1 MRVAG
6 LISLL
11 AAVSPA
17 LVSARGTFG
26 LALGNENP
34 DKTCKSV
41 ADYKKDFDAIKHL
54 TTLVRTYS
62 ASNCDT
68 AKNIIPAAKAK
79 GFKVVL
85 GVWPDYDESFE
96 QDLKALKAAV
106 PGNEDVVDAI
116 TVGSE
121 CLYRGDITVQKLLK
135 RINQVKD
142 EFPSIEVGTVDSWN
156 KFADGT
162 ADPIIQGGVT
172 YFLANGFAYWQG
184 QEINNSTATYFDDM
198 AQAKARIESVAGD
211 NAKNIR
217 FGNGETGW
225 PSDGG
230 SDYGAAKAGTKHAA
244 TYYKNAVCA
253 MLTWGIDVFYF
264 EAFDETWKP
273 VSIGDNGEEK
283 DETHWGLFTDD
294 HLDPSVSSANSALS
308 PPRPPHS
315 RNSSS
320 IRDSSHLSAPL
331 QSPFPSPGASSR
343 SAAGSPG
350 RPYSPGNR
358 SVAPD
363 QPSSSLLPVLPKYRS
378 VLDSSTTSPED
389 KKTEGSIYY
398 TTAWGSPYAAPSQRR
413 LSWSLSQDGGG
424 IDRESDDS
432 SPASINF
439 GLEPIRPNILRNLE
453 TSETPAENL
462 GDGTLAR
469 ERTGVERRGKSIQ
482 EFTQDWINQ
491 YVSGQHR
498 TERSNW
504 LSDDSGS
511 EAPSF
516 ITAQNHFA
524 DDASDD
530 WLGLENE
537 SGEQDLL
544 KTPTLADFVNRR
556 AALASRR
563 ERGVSRPRVKESLH
577 KRADT
582 IRQEDFWGFAYDKEN
597 QSNAMTEIKEP
608 PQPLAETESKMQ
620 SQIEKPLPPPPL
632 DDKEPTTASS
642 GASAVAKDLPVK
654 SSPVPQRNRKKIP
667 WRGKGCIIDLP
678 LYDKRGTEESGYRLL
693 TAEDVKQRLK
703 EWEDLGYDVRGFSV
717 NAPEDPSDIVLGGA
731 SRPSYPEASDM
742 QDEKKPGNYTVSF
755 PNKALWDEYVNFLQ
769 EEKLRALGV
778 FGGEDEIQQSASP
791 ASAMNPMTP
800 FPGLIASP
808 PIPTASAAG
817 NALSMHHAFSPQLT
831 QGPTMNNGIASLASP
846 ASQFGAQTPFYG
858 VDQGMLPGFLPFQP
872 TPPAQGTFTP
882 QSFINMR
889 GSGPTSTIPGTL
901 SSLTS
906 MLSPVSPMTDQHAFN
921 AGYDHMGQPK
931 DVYEDH
937 MHHDGQEHYPEDQ
950 LRPLRTPPPNPDNFH
965 ASTVEI
971 AQPTPRGHSRGHN
984 LSETLQRGIDQ
995 IAPDYHLE
1003 ESIERELDD
1012 GYGDP
1017 IHHNLEAP
1025 GLLKSQWAL
1034 PESNAPQHMA
1044 QHLNHF
1050 YGGSYT
1056 GDGAHDGS
1064 DIDTNPSLS
1073 GTPQRNGSLA
1083 HHIPWHESKP
1093 SIGSYVA
1100 GHRSK
1105 LSTSS
1110 LNVEAKEFAPTGVPA
1125 PQPLQFQ
1132 QNAFQFPTLEHSV
1145 FSFGAPREQP
1155 SGQLNVAAPAFTPG
1169 SGNIGGNFG
1178 QDIGSREFKFSAP
1191 QAPPQPALNVAAPE
1205 FSPGRTRI
1213 FNDIDL
1219 SEMSMSSKK
1228 SKAIPIVRPDEEEE
1242 DQVSREVNDEHG
1254 RSIPVDRHKRARRR
1268 GESSDAEATYSMPHA
1283 LTESSNFQTQPS
1295 DASLVRAEGKENAL
1309 PNQDKALPEEP
1320 KTEEPIARKDSP
1332 VSEASTWAPPETKT
1346 DVQASADA
1354 DMIHH
1359 KSPELPQEE
1368 ENAEPEQD
1376 KVVETVEQSEPV
1388 EEANPEADLKSSLS
1402 AAARPFHFK
1411 PSIAEFV
1418 PIALETPI
1426 PPPKDTPPKPN
1437 KGLMASRYAVE
1448 SPPHSPPA
1456 RQLSTELSASVD
1468 LGAKALLPEEPQVS
1482 EEPETHVE
1490 DDEDSPN
1497 EDELNAIM
1505 DQLNGDSDVGIER
1518 LSTPHPQN
1526 HIPESVPGLSKEKR
1540 HAPADNRSDPP
1551 SPSPGRG
1558 LISNTLNVPKLD
1570 FDARSQFSAT
1580 PTKALA
1586 FVGNSPIRQ
1595 LLSRNEHII
1604 ENWDDIISSG
1614 EEDKLANRSRFFDR
1628 RINDLLGPLIDERM
1642 GSLEHALNSIQL
1654 SLNSLNSAPQSGPIW
1669 RSASAEVID
1678 SDADDEDEEFEE
1690 DASYRTKSPLYQRE
1704 RKLEKLKSVILE
1716 ALATREAQPIPEPL
1730 PNAELLELRDRVAE
1744 IHSLTTQK
1752 ISQVPEHPNTELLE
1766 LRDRVAELHSLTTQK
1781 LSQDNTADLRQM
1793 MQEVVANQLAARSRS
1808 EAEEVGADNLMLQ
1821 ITGLKDMLRITDE
1834 RAEEE
1839 YRKRK
1844 EAQDVIADLQ
1854 RHLKNVQEDAARH
1867 SAAAESA
1874 EARLL
1879 QFQEEKMPYFEKV
1892 RQRSDVLEKECEST
1906 RLTLDE
1912 LSSKNITLQGT
1923 LDEYRSL
1930 ADDAKRESEEA
1941 KDQLE
1946 EAKAA
1951 NHQLRNT
1958 VASMATR
1965 IEDGLNIR
1973 QNLSQKLDQVQDQ
1986 MAAVIG
1992 DVTKDQATWRRKEEE
2007 LNTQY
2012 NELRASYNRESK
2024 LREQLEN
2031 DIAKLEEQEREA
2043 AKVKFIFGQS
2053 QQENARLEE
2062 FVNELRQKNHD
2073 LELKAAHFER
2083 EFNEARESS
2092 RIEIQR
2098 TRTSLETDLDA
2109 ANTQVN
2115 IVRAELE
2122 AQIVR
2127 LQTQL
2132 DNVRL
2137 DTDTAKER
2145 YELLLE
2151 EAQETK
2157 ANAVRAAIESKDLT
2171 MEEQRKSHERVLNDL
2186 RERHARA
2193 LHNSSEDRQRIE
2205 SHHLERLAFSDEKIQ
2220 HLQDRVAHLEE
2231 KLEITQ
2237 SAARAAAEA
2246 AQFAKAAGP
2255 AGPSHGSSPSLS
2267 FSKGSSVPEKIS
2279 PQALRESILV
2289 LQDQLQ
2295 QRESRIDELE
2305 HELSTVDKEAPN
2317 KLKEK
2322 DTEINWLRELL
2333 DVRVNDLQDIIN
2345 TVSQPSFNQ
2354 HSVRDAA
2361 IRLKANL
2368 QMQQQE
2374 KERAMNGQSFPS
2386 FPSLADITASPRA
2399 LPLAAAAAWGNWRKA
2414 RDNSSNA
2421 SEQTP
2426 SKSSP
2431 ASTFL
2436 SGLLTPPSSNTRQAG
2451 PNGGAGQAPSWR
2463 RPSESRPLKSYS
2475 NTTPRP
2481 LSSRAA
2487 GKMPE
2492 PPTTPPLLRRSSYD
2506 HDAEPTD
2513 YSQPSFEE
2521 EDESTADG
2529 LVSASPRELADGP
2542 FGPQILIFALRRVL
2556 LPRWHIMHTCI
2567 STYNIYYPYPPTT
2580 VAL

>member
-1 MRVAG
+1 MARE
-6 LISLL
+6 LIRRLL
-11 AAVSPA
+11 WP
-17 LVSARGTFG
+17 
-26 LALGNENP
+26 P
-34 DKTCKSV
+34 D
-41 ADYKKDFDAIKHL
+41 L
-54 TTLVRTYS
+54 
-62 ASNCDT
+62 
-68 AKNIIPAAKAK
+68 
-79 GFKVVL
+79 
-85 GVWPDYDESFE
+85 
-96 QDLKALKAAV
+96 
-106 PGNEDVVDAI
+106 
-116 TVGSE
+116 
-121 CLYRGDITVQKLLK
+121 
-135 RINQVKD
+135 
-142 EFPSIEVGTVDSWN
+142 
-156 KFADGT
+156 
-162 ADPIIQGGVT
+162 
-172 YFLANGFAYWQG
+172 
-184 QEINNSTATYFDDM
+184 
-198 AQAKARIESVAGD
+198 
-211 NAKNIR
+211 
-217 FGNGETGW
+217 
-225 PSDGG
+225 
-230 SDYGAAKAGTKHAA
+230 
-244 TYYKNAVCA
+244 
-253 MLTWGIDVFYF
+253 
-264 EAFDETWKP
+264 
-273 VSIGDNGEEK
+273 
-283 DETHWGLFTDD
+283 D
-294 HLDPSVSSANSALS
+294 HSVSSANPALS

-315 RNSSS
+315 TTSSS

-331 QSPFPSPGASSR
+331 QSLPSPGASSR

-350 RPYSPGNR
+350 RPTSPGNR

-363 QPSSSLLPVLPKYRS
+363 QSSSNPLPILPKYRS
-378 VLDSSTTSPED
+378 ALDSSTTSPED

-439 GLEPIRPNILRNLE
+439 GLEPIRHNILQNLQSPE
-453 TSETPAENL
+453 NPAENL
-462 GDGTLAR
+462 GDGTLAPDR
-469 ERTGVERRGKSIQ
+469 ASAERRGKSIQ

-524 DDASDD
+524 EDASDD

-537 SGEQDLL
+537 AREQDLL

-556 AALASRR
+556 PALGSRR
-563 ERGVSRPRVKESLH
+563 ERGVSRPRIKEPLH

-582 IRQEDFWGFAYDKEN
+582 LRQEDFWGFAYDKES
-597 QSNAMTEIKEP
+597 QSNNMTEIKETQP
-608 PQPLAETESKMQ
+608 PAETDPNMLTQ
-620 SQIEKPLPPPPL
+620 NEKPLPPPPVDEKESSATSAGANAL
-632 DDKEPTTASS
+632 EKEP
-642 GASAVAKDLPVK
+642 PVK
-654 SSPVPQRNRKKIP
+654 SSPLPQRQKKKIP

-678 LYDKRGTEESGYRLL
+678 LYDKRGTGESGYRLL

-703 EWEDLGYDVRGFSV
+703 EWEDLGYDVRGFNV
-717 NAPEDPSDIVLGGA
+717 NVPEDPSDIALGGA
-731 SRPSYPEASDM
+731 SRPPYPEVSDM
-742 QDEKKPGNYTVSF
+742 QDEIKPGSYTVSF
-755 PNKALWDEYVNFLQ
+755 PNKALWDDYVNFLQ

-778 FGGEDEIQQSASP
+778 FGGEDEVQQSASP
-791 ASAMNPMTP
+791 ASVMNPMTP

-808 PIPTASAAG
+808 PIPTASAAS
-817 NALSMHHAFSPQLT
+817 NAMSMHHAFSPQLA
-831 QGPTMNNGIASLASP
+831 QGPNGIASLASP

-872 TPPAQGTFTP
+872 TPPAQGSLTP
-882 QSFINMR
+882 QSFINLR

-906 MLSPVSPMTDQHAFN
+906 MLSPVSPLTDQNAFHP
-921 AGYDHMGQPK
+921 GFDHMGQPK
-931 DVYEDH
+931 DAFDNH
-937 MHHDGQEHYPEDQ
+937 MHHDAQDHYAEDQ
-950 LRPLRTPPPNPDNFH
+950 LRPLRTPPPNPDHFH

-1017 IHHNLEAP
+1017 TNHNLEEP

-1050 YGGSYT
+1050 YGGSYS

-1093 SIGSYVA
+1093 SIGSYVG

-1110 LNVEAKEFAPTGVPA
+1110 LNVEAREFAPTGAPA
-1125 PQPLQFQ
+1125 PQPLPFQ
-1132 QNAFQFPTLEHSV
+1132 QAAFQFPTLEHSV
-1145 FSFGAPREQP
+1145 FSFGTPSEQP
-1155 SGQLNVAAPAFTPG
+1155 SGRLNVAAPAFTPG
-1169 SGNIGGNFG
+1169 SSNTGGKFG

-1191 QAPPQPALNVAAPE
+1191 QAPPAPSLNVAAPE
-1205 FSPGRTRI
+1205 FSPGRTKI
-1213 FNDIDL
+1213 FDNIDL

-1228 SKAIPIVRPDEEEE
+1228 SKAVPIVRPDEE
-1242 DQVSREVNDEHG
+1242 DRDSREVNDEHG

-1268 GESSDAEATYSMPHA
+1268 GDSSDAEVSYSMPLA
-1283 LTESSNFQTQPS
+1283 LTESNNFQSQPS
-1295 DASLVRAEGKENAL
+1295 GAPQAPAEGKENAL
-1309 PNQDKALPEEP
+1309 PNQDKALPSEP
-1320 KTEEPIARKDSP
+1320 KAEEPIPRKDTP
-1332 VSEASTWAPPETKT
+1332 ISEASTWAPPETKT
-1346 DVQASADA
+1346 DVQDSAEPVE
-1354 DMIHH
+1354 IRH
-1359 KSPELPQEE
+1359 KSLELPQEE
-1368 ENAEPEQD
+1368 EKPEPIQDKAVELVEQREEPEP
-1376 KVVETVEQSEPV
+1376 ET
-1388 EEANPEADLKSSLS
+1388 DLKSPLS

-1418 PIALETPI
+1418 PIAVEKPV
-1426 PPPKDTPPKPN
+1426 PPPKDTPPKSN

-1468 LGAKALLPEEPQVS
+1468 VNPKTDVPELAPET

-1490 DDEDSPN
+1490 EDKDSPD

-1526 HIPESVPGLSKEKR
+1526 HISESVPGLSKEKR

-1558 LISNTLNVPKLD
+1558 LISHTLNVPKLD
-1570 FDARSQFSAT
+1570 FEARSQFSAT

-1586 FVGNSPIRQ
+1586 SAAHSPIRQ

-1642 GSLEHALNSIQL
+1642 GPLEHALSSIQL
-1654 SLNSLNSAPQSGPIW
+1654 SLNALNSAPQSAPLW

-1678 SDADDEDEEFEE
+1678 SDADDEDEEYEE
-1690 DASYRTKSPLYQRE
+1690 DVSYRTKSPLYQRE

-1716 ALATREAQPIPEPL
+1716 ALATREVQSAPEPAAA
-1730 PNAELLELRDRVAE
+1730 AELLELRDRVAE

-1752 ISQVPEHPNTELLE
+1752 ISQVPEQPNSELLE
-1766 LRDRVAELHSLTTQK
+1766 LRDRVAELHTLTTQK
-1781 LSQDNTADLRQM
+1781 LSQDTTADLRQM
-1793 MQEVVANQLAARSRS
+1793 MQEVVASQLNARSRS

-1844 EAQDVIADLQ
+1844 EAQDTIAELH

-1879 QFQEEKMPYFEKV
+1879 QFQEEKMPYFENI
-1892 RQRSDVLEKECEST
+1892 RQRADVLEKEREST
-1906 RLTLDE
+1906 SLTLDE

-1923 LDEYRSL
+1923 LDEYRSI
-1930 ADDAKRESEEA
+1930 ADEAKRESEES

-1973 QNLSQKLDQVQDQ
+1973 QNLSLKLDQVQDQ
-1986 MAAVIG
+1986 MAAVVG
-1992 DVTKDQATWRRKEEE
+1992 DVTKDQASWRRKEEE
-2007 LNTQY
+2007 LNARY

-2024 LREQLEN
+2024 LREQLEM

-2043 AKVKFIFGQS
+2043 AKLRFIFGQS

-2109 ANTQVN
+2109 ANMQVN

-2157 ANAVRAAIESKDLT
+2157 ANAVRAAIESKDLA

-2220 HLQDRVAHLEE
+2220 HLQERVAHLEE

-2246 AQFAKAAGP
+2246 AQSAKAAAP

-2354 HSVRDAA
+2354 TSVRDAA

-2374 KERAMNGQSFPS
+2374 KERAMNGQSFPN

-2399 LPLAAAAAWGNWRKA
+2399 LPLAAAAAWGNWRKG
-2414 RDNSSNA
+2414 RDNSSNGT
-2421 SEQTP
+2421 EQTP

-2436 SGLLTPPSSNTRQAG
+2436 SGLLTPPSSNARQTG
-2451 PNGGAGQAPSWR
+2451 SNGSAAPAPGWR
-2463 RPSESRPLKSYS
+2463 RSSESRPLKSYS

-2487 GKMPE
+2487 GKMRE

-2529 LVSASPRELADGP
+2529 LVSASPKELADGP
-2542 FGPQILIFALRRVL
+2542 FGPQIV
-2556 LPRWHIMHTCI
+2556 
-2567 STYNIYYPYPPTT
+2567 
-2580 VAL
+2580 

>member
-1 MRVAG
+1 
-6 LISLL
+6 
-11 AAVSPA
+11 
-17 LVSARGTFG
+17 
-26 LALGNENP
+26 
-34 DKTCKSV
+34 
-41 ADYKKDFDAIKHL
+41 
-54 TTLVRTYS
+54 
-62 ASNCDT
+62 
-68 AKNIIPAAKAK
+68 
-79 GFKVVL
+79 
-85 GVWPDYDESFE
+85 
-96 QDLKALKAAV
+96 
-106 PGNEDVVDAI
+106 
-116 TVGSE
+116 
-121 CLYRGDITVQKLLK
+121 
-135 RINQVKD
+135 
-142 EFPSIEVGTVDSWN
+142 
-156 KFADGT
+156 
-162 ADPIIQGGVT
+162 
-172 YFLANGFAYWQG
+172 
-184 QEINNSTATYFDDM
+184 M
-198 AQAKARIESVAGD
+198 AHH
-211 NAKNIR
+211 
-217 FGNGETGW
+217 
-225 PSDGG
+225 P
-230 SDYGAAKAGTKHAA
+230 
-244 TYYKNAVCA
+244 
-253 MLTWGIDVFYF
+253 
-264 EAFDETWKP
+264 
-273 VSIGDNGEEK
+273 
-283 DETHWGLFTDD
+283 
-294 HLDPSVSSANSALS
+294 VSSANSALS
-308 PPRPPHS
+308 PPPPPHS
-315 RNSSS
+315 TNPSGVSNSS
-320 IRDSSHLSAPL
+320 RLSASL
-331 QSPFPSPGASSR
+331 QSPFPSPGAS
-343 SAAGSPG
+343 AAGSPG
-350 RPYSPGNR
+350 RPTSPGNR
-358 SVAPD
+358 SVVPD
-363 QPSSSLLPVLPKYRS
+363 QPSASNLPVLQVYRS
-378 VLDSSTTSPED
+378 VVDSLTTSPED

-413 LSWSLSQDGGG
+413 LSWSLSQDGG

-439 GLEPIRPNILRNLE
+439 GLEPNRPNILRTLHV
-453 TSETPAENL
+453 SENNPAENV
-462 GDGTLAR
+462 GDDTLAP
-469 ERTGVERRGKSIQ
+469 EGTGEENLRGKSIQ

-516 ITAQNHFA
+516 ITAQNQFG

-530 WLGLENE
+530 WLGLE
-537 SGEQDLL
+537 SDSREQELL
-544 KTPTLADFVNRR
+544 KTPTLADFVHRR

-563 ERGVSRPRVKESLH
+563 ERGASRPRIKESLH

-582 IRQEDFWGFAYDKEN
+582 LRQEDFWGFAYDRESK
-597 QSNAMTEIKEP
+597 SNTMTEIKEP
-608 PQPLAETESKMQ
+608 QPSAETEPKVLSQ
-620 SQIEKPLPPPPL
+620 SEKPLPPPPV
-632 DDKEPTTASS
+632 DEKNTSPTSA
-642 GASAVAKDLPVK
+642 GASTLPRESPAKSNPL
-654 SSPVPQRNRKKIP
+654 PQRQRKKIP
-667 WRGKGCIIDLP
+667 WKGKGCVIDLP
-678 LYDKRGTEESGYRLL
+678 LFDKRGTEESGYRLL
-693 TAEDVKQRLK
+693 TAEDVKQRLT
-703 EWEDLGYDVRGFSV
+703 EWEDLGYDIRGFNV
-717 NAPEDPSDIVLGGA
+717 NVPQDPADVSLGGA
-731 SRPSYPEASDM
+731 SRPSYPEVSDM
-742 QDEKKPGNYTVSF
+742 QDEIKPGSYTVSF
-755 PNKALWDEYVNFLQ
+755 PNKALWDDYVNFLQ

-800 FPGLIASP
+800 FPGLVASP
-808 PIPTASAAG
+808 PIPTASAAS
-817 NALSMHHAFSPQLT
+817 NAFSMPHAFSPQLA
-831 QGPTMNNGIASLASP
+831 QGPNMNSGIASLASP

-858 VDQGMLPGFLPFQP
+858 VDQGMLPGFLPYQP
-872 TPPAQGTFTP
+872 TPPAQGSLTP
-882 QSFINMR
+882 QSFVNLR

-906 MLSPVSPMTDQHAFN
+906 MLSPVSPMTDQNAFN
-921 AGYDHMGQPK
+921 PGFDHMGQPK
-931 DVYEDH
+931 DAFDGH
-937 MHHDGQEHYPEDQ
+937 MHHDPQDQYAEDQYAQNHYAQDNYPEDQ

-995 IAPDYHLE
+995 VAPDYHLE
-1003 ESIERELDD
+1003 QSIERELDD
-1012 GYGDP
+1012 GYGDSFQ
-1017 IHHNLEAP
+1017 HNLDAP

-1034 PESNAPQHMA
+1034 PESNAPHHMA

-1050 YGGSYT
+1050 YGGSYS

-1093 SIGSYVA
+1093 SVGSYA
-1100 GHRSK
+1100 GGHRSK

-1110 LNVEAKEFAPTGVPA
+1110 LNVEAKEFAPTGAPA
-1125 PQPLQFQ
+1125 PQPLPFQ
-1132 QNAFQFPTLEHSV
+1132 QQTAFQFPTLEHSV
-1145 FSFGAPREQP
+1145 FSFGAPKEQP
-1155 SGQLNVAAPAFTPG
+1155 SGGLNVAAPAFTPG
-1169 SGNIGGNFG
+1169 SGTTGGTFGQDLAAAPAFTPGSATTGGNFG

-1191 QAPPQPALNVAAPE
+1191 QAPPVGALNVAAPE
-1205 FSPGRTRI
+1205 FSPGRTKI
-1213 FNDIDL
+1213 FDDIDL
-1219 SEMSMSSKK
+1219 SEMSMSAKK
-1228 SKAIPIVRPDEEEE
+1228 SKAVPIVRPDEEEDDGE
-1242 DQVSREVNDEHG
+1242 NKEVNDEHG

-1283 LTESSNFQTQPS
+1283 LTEANNFQSQPS
-1295 DASLVRAEGKENAL
+1295 NATHVPAEGKENDL
-1309 PNQDKALPEEP
+1309 PNQDKALPAEP
-1320 KTEEPIARKDSP
+1320 KAALEHTEDPVARKDTP
-1332 VSEASTWAPPETKT
+1332 VSEASTWAPPETKE
-1346 DVQASADA
+1346 DVQDTVEV
-1354 DMIHH
+1354 DGIQH

-1368 ENAEPEQD
+1368 EKPEPEQD
-1376 KVVETVEQSEPV
+1376 KVVEPVGQSEPV
-1388 EEANPEADLKSSLS
+1388 QEPNRETDSKNPLS
-1402 AAARPFHFK
+1402 AAARPFNFK

-1418 PIALETPI
+1418 PVTSEKPV
-1426 PPPKDTPPKPN
+1426 PPPKDTPPKPS
-1437 KGLMASRYAVE
+1437 KGLMASRYAVD
-1448 SPPHSPPA
+1448 SPPPSPPA

-1468 LGAKALLPEEPQVS
+1468 LGRKAEVPEFAPES
-1482 EEPETHVE
+1482 EDPETHVE
-1490 DDEDSPN
+1490 EEDQDSPN

-1518 LSTPHPQN
+1518 LSTPHPQ
-1526 HIPESVPGLSKEKR
+1526 HHVPETVPGLSKEKR

-1570 FDARSQFSAT
+1570 FDARSHFSAT
-1580 PTKALA
+1580 PTKALGSA
-1586 FVGNSPIRQ
+1586 AHSPVRQ

-1642 GSLEHALNSIQL
+1642 SPLERTLGSIQHSLTALNSVPQ
-1654 SLNSLNSAPQSGPIW
+1654 NAPVW

-1678 SDADDEDEEFEE
+1678 SDADDE
-1690 DASYRTKSPLYQRE
+1690 TKSPLYQRE
-1704 RKLEKLKSVILE
+1704 RKLEKLKSIILE
-1716 ALATREAQPIPEPL
+1716 ALATREAQPIPEP
-1730 PNAELLELRDRVAE
+1730 
-1744 IHSLTTQK
+1744 
-1752 ISQVPEHPNTELLE
+1752 VPEQPNTELLE
-1766 LRDRVAELHSLTTQK
+1766 LRDRVAELHTLTTQK
-1781 LSQDNTADLRQM
+1781 LSQDTTADLRQM
-1793 MQEVVANQLAARSRS
+1793 MQEVVASQLNQRSRS
-1808 EAEEVGADNLMLQ
+1808 EAEEIGADNLILQ
-1821 ITGLKDMLRITDE
+1821 INGLKDMLRITDE

-1839 YRKRK
+1839 YKKRK
-1844 EAQDVIADLQ
+1844 DAQDTIADLQ
-1854 RHLKNVQEDAARH
+1854 RHLKTVEEDAARH

-1879 QFQEEKMPYFEKV
+1879 QLQEQKMPYFEKI
-1892 RQRSDVLEKECEST
+1892 RQRSEVLEKEREST

-1923 LDEYRSL
+1923 LDEYRSA
-1930 ADDAKRESEEA
+1930 ADDAKREAEEA
-1941 KDQLE
+1941 KDQLD

-1973 QNLSQKLDQVQDQ
+1973 QNLGQKLDQVQDQ

-1992 DVTKDQATWRRKEEE
+1992 DVTKDQAAWRRKEEE
-2007 LNTQY
+2007 LNAKY
-2012 NELRASYNRESK
+2012 NELRASHNRETK
-2024 LREQLEN
+2024 LREQLEM

-2043 AKVKFIFGQS
+2043 AKLKFIFGQS

-2062 FVNELRQKNHD
+2062 FVNELKHKNHD
-2073 LELKAAHFER
+2073 LELKASHFER
-2083 EFNEARESS
+2083 EFTEARESS
-2092 RIEIQR
+2092 RAEIQR
-2098 TRTSLETDLDA
+2098 TRTTLETEIDA

-2115 IVRAELE
+2115 I
-2122 AQIVR
+2122 
-2127 LQTQL
+2127 TQL
-2132 DNVRL
+2132 ENFRL
-2137 DTDTAKER
+2137 DADTAKER

-2151 EAQETK
+2151 EAQETR
-2157 ANAVRAAIESKDLT
+2157 ANAVRAAIESKDLA
-2171 MEEQRKSHERVLNDL
+2171 MEEQRNSHERVLNDL

-2205 SHHLERLAFSDEKIQ
+2205 SHHVERLAFSDEKIQ
-2220 HLQDRVAHLEE
+2220 HLQERVAHLEE

-2246 AQFAKAAGP
+2246 AQSAKAAAP
-2255 AGPSHGSSPSLS
+2255 ARSSHASSPSLS

-2295 QRESRIDELE
+2295 QRETRIDELE

-2333 DVRVNDLQDIIN
+2333 DVRVNDLQDIIS
-2345 TVSQPSFNQ
+2345 TVSQPNFSQ

-2374 KERAMNGQSFPS
+2374 KERAMNGQSFPN

-2399 LPLAAAAAWGNWRKA
+2399 LPLAAAAAWGNWRKG
-2414 RDNSSNA
+2414 RDSSSNS

-2431 ASTFL
+2431 ASSFL
-2436 SGLLTPPSSNTRQAG
+2436 SGLLTPPGSNARQTG
-2451 PNGGAGQAPSWR
+2451 PNGSAAPAPSWR
-2463 RPSESRPLKSYS
+2463 RPSETRPLKSYS

-2506 HDAEPTD
+2506 HDAEPAD

-2529 LVSASPRELADGP
+2529 LVSASPKDLADGP
-2542 FGPQILIFALRRVL
+2542 FGPQIA
-2556 LPRWHIMHTCI
+2556 
-2567 STYNIYYPYPPTT
+2567 
-2580 VAL
+2580 